1 MNKLVLASGNAGKLK
16 ELSEVLNPLG
26 FELIPQGEF
35 NLDSADETGLS
46 FIENALLK
54 ARYAAEESGLGA
66 LADDSGL
73 CVDCLGGAPGIYS
86 ARFGDG
92 TDQGN
97 LEALLA
103 TLAQHGEGPWPA
115 HYHCT
120 LVLVK
125 HAEDPDPII
134 AQGRWLLNT
143 PRILTPSSPKA
154 AGRVR
159 LSPHPKGMAALAMT
173 RFFIAASLRSQP
185 PSYLKTKRI
194 VSAIAVSQPRPCTI
208 NCKAH
213 CDHTLRHRFIH
224 SFSVVRAQVPLLR
237 L

>member
-46 FIENALLK
+46 FVENALLK
-54 ARYAAEESGLGA
+54 ARYAAQETGLGA

-92 TDQGN
+92 TDHGN

-103 TLAQHGEGPWPA
+103 TLAQHGESPWPA

-134 AQGRWLLNT
+134 AQGRWQGEIIAT
-143 PRILTPSSPKA
+143 
-154 AGRVR
+154 
-159 LSPHPKGMAALAMT
+159 PKGDGGFGYDPIFYCRELEVTAAELPKDQKN
-173 RFFIAASLRSQP
+173 RISHRGIAAKALHDQ
-185 PSYLKTKRI
+185 LQ
-194 VSAIAVSQPRPCTI
+194 SA
-208 NCKAH
+208 
-213 CDHTLRHRFIH
+213 L
-224 SFSVVRAQVPLLR
+224 
-237 L
+237 

>member
-46 FIENALLK
+46 FVENALLK
-54 ARYAAEESGLGA
+54 ARYAAQETGLGA

-73 CVDCLGGAPGIYS
+73 CVDCLGGAPGIFS

-97 LEALLA
+97 LNALLE
-103 TLAQHGEGPWPA
+103 TLAQHGKGPWPA

-134 AQGRWLLNT
+134 AQGRWQGEIIATQKGDGGFGYDPIFYCRELEVTAAELPKEQKN
-143 PRILTPSSPKA
+143 RISHR
-154 AGRVR
+154 G
-159 LSPHPKGMAALAMT
+159 
-173 RFFIAASLRSQP
+173 IAAKALYDQ
-185 PSYLKTKRI
+185 LQ
-194 VSAIAVSQPRPCTI
+194 SA
-208 NCKAH
+208 
-213 CDHTLRHRFIH
+213 L
-224 SFSVVRAQVPLLR
+224 
-237 L
+237 

>member
-46 FIENALLK
+46 FVENALLK
-54 ARYAAEESGLGA
+54 ARYAAQETGLGA

-92 TDQGN
+92 TDHGN

-134 AQGRWLLNT
+134 AQGRC
-143 PRILTPSSPKA
+143 
-154 AGRVR
+154 
-159 LSPHPKGMAALAMT
+159 
-173 RFFIAASLRSQP
+173 SLFCV
-185 PSYLKTKRI
+185 L
-194 VSAIAVSQPRPCTI
+194 
-208 NCKAH
+208 
-213 CDHTLRHRFIH
+213 
-224 SFSVVRAQVPLLR
+224 
-237 L
+237 

>member
-1 MNKLVLASGNAGKLK
+1 MNRLVLASGNAGKLK

-46 FIENALLK
+46 FVENALLK
-54 ARYAAEESGLGA
+54 ARYASQETGFGA

-97 LEALLA
+97 LQALLQ
-103 TLAQHGEGPWPA
+103 TLRDHGQGPWPA

-120 LVLVK
+120 LVIVR
-125 HAEDPDPII
+125 HSEDPDPII
-134 AQGRWLLNT
+134 AQGRWQGEIIAT
-143 PRILTPSSPKA
+143 
-154 AGRVR
+154 
-159 LSPHPKGMAALAMT
+159 PKGDGGFGYDPIFYSREFKVTAAELAKDEKN
-173 RFFIAASLRSQP
+173 RISHRGIAAKALRDQLRSA
-185 PSYLKTKRI
+185 L
-194 VSAIAVSQPRPCTI
+194 
-208 NCKAH
+208 
-213 CDHTLRHRFIH
+213 
-224 SFSVVRAQVPLLR
+224 
-237 L
+237 

>member
-46 FIENALLK
+46 FVENALLK
-54 ARYAAEESGLGA
+54 ARYAAEQTGLGA

-97 LEALLA
+97 LNALLE

-134 AQGRWLLNT
+134 AQGRWQGEIIAT
-143 PRILTPSSPKA
+143 
-154 AGRVR
+154 
-159 LSPHPKGMAALAMT
+159 PKGDGGFGYDPIFYCRELEMTAAELPKDQKN
-173 RFFIAASLRSQP
+173 RISHRGIAAQALRTQ
-185 PSYLKTKRI
+185 LQN
-194 VSAIAVSQPRPCTI
+194 A
-208 NCKAH
+208 
-213 CDHTLRHRFIH
+213 L
-224 SFSVVRAQVPLLR
+224 
-237 L
+237 

>member
-1 MNKLVLASGNAGKLK
+1 MNRLVLASGNAGKLK

-46 FIENALLK
+46 FVENALLK
-54 ARYAAEESGLGA
+54 ARYASQETGFGA

-97 LEALLA
+97 LQALLQ
-103 TLAQHGEGPWPA
+103 TLRDHGQGPWPA

-120 LVLVK
+120 LVLVR
-125 HAEDPDPII
+125 HGEDPDPII
-134 AQGRWLLNT
+134 AQGRWQGEIIAT
-143 PRILTPSSPKA
+143 
-154 AGRVR
+154 
-159 LSPHPKGMAALAMT
+159 PKGDGGFGYDPIFYSREFKVTAAELAKDEKN
-173 RFFIAASLRSQP
+173 RISHRGIAAKALRDQLRSA
-185 PSYLKTKRI
+185 L
-194 VSAIAVSQPRPCTI
+194 
-208 NCKAH
+208 
-213 CDHTLRHRFIH
+213 
-224 SFSVVRAQVPLLR
+224 
-237 L
+237 

>member
-134 AQGRWLLNT
+134 AQGRWQGEIIAT
-143 PRILTPSSPKA
+143 
-154 AGRVR
+154 
-159 LSPHPKGMAALAMT
+159 PKGDGGFGYDPIFYCRELKGTAAELPKDQKN
-173 RFFIAASLRSQP
+173 RISHRGIAAKALRDQ
-185 PSYLKTKRI
+185 LQI
-194 VSAIAVSQPRPCTI
+194 V
-208 NCKAH
+208 
-213 CDHTLRHRFIH
+213 L
-224 SFSVVRAQVPLLR
+224 
-237 L
+237 